1 MDTRE
6 ILMGTIGRSFND
18 GRAKSITFCV
28 TEECNLR
35 CSYCYMT
42 GKNSFHRMSLDVA
55 KQAVDYF
62 LGQEPEEEAVIW
74 EFIGG
79 EPLLEI
85 DLIDQISDYIKQ
97 QMYLRNH
104 PWFKNYIFSIG
115 SNGVLYNDSRVQAY
129 LKKNAAHVS
138 VAITIDGTR
147 EKHDMNRVFTMDL
160 VLMIPSLI
168 MYCYGKS
175 NSPTQK
181 QK

>member
-1 MDTRE
+1 
-6 ILMGTIGRSFND
+6 
-18 GRAKSITFCV
+18 
-28 TEECNLR
+28 
-35 CSYCYMT
+35 
-42 GKNSFHRMSLDVA
+42 MSLDVA